1 MTPLAYH
8 VAARLHDA
16 DHVDVPGDVDRKG
29 RFGKYENQQPD
40 FARSQD
46 VPDFVRNNLVTVA
59 RREFALDPPS
69 TPDGQEAIRQ
79 SEYREFWIDE
89 LDAEPWDIYSI
100 SEAMAARFDI
110 NPGWAFKTARQHL
123 NQLVLQAR
131 MRGYRQERLA
141 GRRFRWA
148 GPEADHPACQWIR
161 EQIPEKGLPYHEVVE
176 LMQGAKRRFVEDPPS
191 SAHVVHD
198 WCRHHLAEVQ

>member
-1 MTPLAYH
+1 MTPLALH

-16 DHVDVPGDVDRKG
+16 DHADLPDHVDHKG
-29 RFGKYENQQPD
+29 RFGRYENKQPD
-40 FARSQD
+40 FARSQNM
-46 VPDFVRNNLVTVA
+46 PDFVRDNIVDVA
-59 RREFALDPPS
+59 QREFALEPPA
-69 TPDGQEAIRQ
+69 TPDDQEAIRQ
-79 SEYREFWIDE
+79 SDYREFWIDE

-100 SEAMAARFDI
+100 SEAMATRFDI

-141 GRRFRWA
+141 GRRFRWS

-161 EQIPEKGLPYHEVVE
+161 DQIPDEGLPYHDVVE
-176 LMQGAKRRFVEDPPS
+176 LMQEAKQRFVDDPPA

-198 WCRHHLAEVQ
+198 WCRHEIRVVR